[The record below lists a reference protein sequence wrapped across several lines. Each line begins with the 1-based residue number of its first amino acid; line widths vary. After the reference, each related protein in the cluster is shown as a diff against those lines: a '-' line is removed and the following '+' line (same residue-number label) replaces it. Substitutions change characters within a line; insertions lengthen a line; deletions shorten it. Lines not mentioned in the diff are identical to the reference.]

1 MRFSEDGDDR
11 HPNAH
16 RLLPVALG
24 VYLLFAIGG
33 AIWMALRDGRV
44 RLERYLLLDRLL
56 PDLALGFLTGGVL
69 LGLWALGL
77 RLLPRARELETNLIS
92 ILSDLGPG
100 DALALAIIS
109 GFAEETFFRG
119 GLQGSFR
126 DPTTGLL
133 VAALLFAALHTG
145 PGPAFRLWTAYALA
159 AGTLC
164 GLLLL
169 WRGTLLAPIVAHV
182 LVNMVN
188 LQRLVRRSRP
198 S

>member
-1 MRFSEDGDDR
+1 
-11 HPNAH
+11 
-16 RLLPVALG
+16 
-24 VYLLFAIGG
+24 
-33 AIWMALRDGRV
+33 MALRDGRV
-44 RLERYLLLDRLL
+44 RLERYLLLDQLL
-56 PDLALGFLTGGVL
+56 PDLALGVLTAGVL

-77 RLLPRARELETNLIS
+77 YLLPRARELETSLIS

-100 DALALAIIS
+100 DALALATIS

-119 GLQGSFR
+119 GLQGAFR
-126 DPTTGLL
+126 DPATGLL

-164 GLLLL
+164 GLLVL
-169 WRGTLLAPIVAHV
+169 WRGTLLAAIVAHV
-182 LVNMVN
+182 LVNVVN

-198 S
+198 V

>member
-1 MRFSEDGDDR
+1 
-11 HPNAH
+11 
-16 RLLPVALG
+16 
-24 VYLLFAIGG
+24 
-33 AIWMALRDGRV
+33 MALRDGRV
-44 RLERYLLLDRLL
+44 RLDRYLLLDQLL
-56 PDLALGFLTGGVL
+56 LDLALGLLAGTAL

-77 RLLPRARELETNLIS
+77 RFLRRARELESNLMS
-92 ILSDLGPG
+92 ILSDLRPG

-119 GLQGSFR
+119 GLQSSFR
-126 DPTTGLL
+126 DPATGLV

-159 AGTLC
+159 AGALC

-169 WRGTLLAPIVAHV
+169 WRGALLAPIVAHV
-182 LVNMVN
+182 LVNAVN
-188 LQRLVRRSRP
+188 LQRLVRRRPIDPPSRRYNPPDGLVQRVVRRGVPRALRP